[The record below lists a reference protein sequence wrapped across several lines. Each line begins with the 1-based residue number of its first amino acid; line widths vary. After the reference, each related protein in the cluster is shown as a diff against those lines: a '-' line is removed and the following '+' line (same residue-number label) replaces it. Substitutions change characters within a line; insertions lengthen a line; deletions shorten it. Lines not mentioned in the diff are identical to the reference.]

1 MRRGLAVVALACT
14 VSVPGC
20 TRTAANHQDLG
31 DRAYAA
37 GVYRDALAEYQLGLK
52 ADPGSGPLHAK
63 AAAAAGH
70 LGDHAL
76 AIAEYRALAAEDR
89 SRSEEAADGLER
101 ILRAAL
107 SANERGAVA
116 AAVHALREIAPGR
129 PLGRYARLVA
139 VDAVE
144 RGDPQDALALL
155 PTAIAAASDGRA
167 ADSLLYLYGMAAV
180 RTKACSTAVPA
191 FEAVL
196 RRQRESA
203 VQDGAREGIG
213 QCALV
218 EGQTALERGEP
229 ATAEDWFRRAT
240 APGAAVDVTRAAF
253 LGLGDVRLALGD
265 MAGAMESYQ
274 QALVGGVPGDTIAQR
289 AREKLNALGR
299 AEQPSNVV
307 P

>member
-1 MRRGLAVVALACT
+1 VRGRGIAALVLVLACT
-14 VSVPGC
+14 RS
-20 TRTAANHQDLG
+20 AANHEDLG

-37 GVYRDALAEYQLGLK
+37 GGYRDALAEYQLGLK
-52 ADPGSGPLHAK
+52 AEPGSAALHAK
-63 AAAAAGH
+63 AAAAAAH
-70 LGDHAL
+70 IGDLAL

-89 SRSEEAADGLER
+89 SRAEEAADGLER
-101 ILRAAL
+101 VLRAAWA
-107 SANERGAVA
+107 ANERGAVA
-116 AAVHALREIAPGR
+116 AAVHAVREIAPGR

-144 RGDPQDALALL
+144 RGDAPGALALL

-167 ADSLLYLYGMAAV
+167 ADSLLYLYGAVAV
-180 RTKACSTAVPA
+180 RTSACSTAVPA

-196 RRQRESA
+196 RRQRETA
-203 VQDGAREGIG
+203 VLDRAREGIG

-218 EGQTALERGEP
+218 EGQRALERGEP
-229 ATAEDWFRRAT
+229 ANAEDWFRRAT
-240 APGAAVDVTRAAF
+240 APGAAVDVARAAF

-265 MAGAMESYQ
+265 LAGAMESYQ

-299 AEQPSNVV
+299 AEQPGGVV

>member
-1 MRRGLAVVALACT
+1 MAALVCA
-14 VSVPGC
+14 SGVPAC
-20 TRTAANHQDLG
+20 TRTAANHEDLG
-31 DRAYAA
+31 DRAYALT
-37 GVYRDALAEYQLGLK
+37 GYRDALAEYQLGLK
-52 ADPGSGPLHAK
+52 AHPGSAALHAK
-63 AAAAAGH
+63 AAAAAAH
-70 LGDHAL
+70 IGDHAL

-89 SRSEEAADGLER
+89 SRAEEAADGLER
-101 ILRAAL
+101 VLRAAL
-107 SANERGAVA
+107 SANERGPVA

-167 ADSLLYLYGMAAV
+167 ADSLLYLYGVAAV
-180 RTKACSTAVPA
+180 RARACSTAVPA

-196 RRQRESA
+196 RRQREAA
-203 VQDGAREGIG
+203 VQEGAREGIG

-218 EGQTALERGEP
+218 EGQVALEAGQP
-229 ATAEDWFRRAT
+229 TVAEDWFRRAT
-240 APGAAVDVTRAAF
+240 APGAAVDVARAAF

-299 AEQPSNVV
+299 AEPPPSTV